1 MPTSQPYRVYYE
13 DTDAGGVVYHA
24 NYLKFAERAR
34 ADWLRDSGV
43 EQSQVLKEMGLAFV
57 VYRLEIDFL
66 SPARLD
72 DLLTVETRLLQK
84 KGVTMKVEQIIK
96 RDAKTMA
103 TLAVELACINQD
115 GKPTRWPEVMTA
127 IA

>member
-1 MPTSQPYRVYYE
+1 MPVSHSFRVYYE

-34 ADWLRDSGV
+34 TDWLRDAGI
-43 EQSQVLKEMGLAFV
+43 EQSQVLKELGLVFV

-84 KGVTMKVEQIIK
+84 KNVTMKLEQIIK
-96 RDAKTMA
+96 REVKTMA
-103 TLAVELACINQD
+103 TLAVELACINQE
-115 GKPTRWPEVMTA
+115 GKPARWPEAMTA
-127 IA
+127 I